1 MGRGPEIR
9 LHQLGLSDDIVTIA
23 RTHRDL
29 PQQVREQVEAACL
42 SYEEEVAALETQID
56 NLELPKEWFTRIPLR
71 GELAAAK
78 ERLNACRGLL
88 SVKRRIPFETMAEIF
103 ECYLLP
109 DSQDAISEERRPRL
123 QSELVLR
130 PPSRKQTAGTLCLV
144 CRYWKAIAM
153 ATPSLWSNMFI
164 QAREHRGGD
173 PPLVR
178 ASNVRGFLSW
188 MDRVASH
195 PWSLSILAKTRGIG
209 QADAVPLAQLLHRPA
224 ALHLQRL
231 TVDCDQ
237 YGLGMGELR
246 FPRLTSIVVW
256 RTRTSHFPSHPQGG
270 PKPPDLPSMPALT
283 HAVLSSVVPRNT
295 LRMEVPWGQLT
306 HLYLGVID
314 NRQWKALMKLCR
326 ALQRGAFKVEMC
338 HDIDEPPGYPESK
351 GPAVLEYLKELT
363 FSGMAPFGRDSVSMD
378 GLSLPALEK
387 IRIFSSY
394 NELHWEFANA
404 HNIFGALTHLTI
416 LVEAWVEGDVVVN
429 ALNTVPQ
436 LQELYVKISEK
447 YEELFEYLTYGR
459 DIDGARGGRFR
470 MRHLKALGIAFQTGW
485 YRPLA
490 PGETEYADNRRPF
503 PYAHVQDLVASRT
516 LAVRRGDFASITTTH
531 LQELENLV
539 LAVDGEEWGPA
550 IEERLKEVVR
560 PYTRQSGDPRLLA
573 VVTGVEERAFNMI
586 SVDPME
592 LCRWNHWDDGFM
604 DAADNLDDFSLYPK
618 CYSFL

>member
-9 LHQLGLSDDIVTIA
+9 LHELGLSDDIVTIA

-29 PQQVREQVEAACL
+29 PQHAREQVEAACL

-71 GELAAAK
+71 GQLAAAK

-123 QSELVLR
+123 QSELVR
-130 PPSRKQTAGTLCLV
+130 PPSRKRAAGTLCLV
-144 CRYWKAIAM
+144 CRYWKTIAM

-164 QAREHRGGD
+164 KAREHRGGD

-178 ASNVRGFLSW
+178 ASKVRGFLSW

-195 PWSLSILAKTRGIG
+195 PWSLSVQAKTTGMGRTGST
-209 QADAVPLAQLLHRPA
+209 AVPLSQLLHRPA

-237 YGLGMGELR
+237 FGVGMGELT

-256 RTRTSHFPSHPQGG
+256 TWRTGGHNHPH
-270 PKPPDLPSMPALT
+270 PKFPDLPSMPALT
-283 HAVLSSVVPRNT
+283 QAVLDSVIPRNT
-295 LRMEVPWGQLT
+295 LPMDVIPWGQLT

-314 NRQWKALMKLCR
+314 NRQWKAIMKLCQ
-326 ALQRGAFKVEMC
+326 ALQRGAFNLRLC
-338 HDIDEPPGYPESK
+338 HDIDELPGYPESK
-351 GPAVLEYLKELT
+351 GPAVLEHLKELT
-363 FSGMAPFGRDSVSMD
+363 FSGMVPFGRDGVPMD
-378 GLSLPALEK
+378 GLSFPALEK
-387 IRIFSSY
+387 IRLFSSY
-394 NELHWEFANA
+394 HELRWEFANA

-416 LVEAWVEGDVVVN
+416 LVEAWVEGDVVVK

-436 LQELYVKISEK
+436 LRELYVKICEK
-447 YEELFEYLTYGR
+447 YEDLFEYLTYGR

-470 MRHLKALGIAFQTGW
+470 MRHLKALGIAFKTPW
-485 YRPLA
+485 YRPVA
-490 PGETEYADNRRPF
+490 PGETEYVDNTRPF
-503 PYAHVQDLVASRT
+503 PYAHIQDLVTSRT
-516 LAVRRGDFASITTTH
+516 LAVRRGDFASVTSTH

-539 LAVDGEEWGPA
+539 LAVDGEAWGPA
-550 IEERLKEVVR
+550 IEERLKEIVG
-560 PYTRQSGDPRLLA
+560 PYTRQSGDPQLLA
-573 VVTGVEERAFNMI
+573 VVTGAEERAFNMI

-604 DAADNLDDFSLYPK
+604 DAVDNLDDFLLCPK